1 MLLVDCSNCR
11 RALELPPGAH
21 SIRCAICHAVT
32 RIADPRSLQPP
43 PPPPQGFYSSTH
55 QHQPYYPPPPQPFA
69 APSPYN
75 HAPRGPPPAV
85 HGRKRAVI
93 CGISYRNS
101 RHELKGCINDAK
113 CMKYLL
119 VNKFNFPES
128 SILMLTGTLFLIFD
142 LSLSLFMLDF
152 FCVFVLSAVL
162 FGLRERERE
171 RELSFFLFAHMLL
184 LFYIY
189 SPVSEFRLLLNRS

>member
-1 MLLVDCSNCR
+1 MLLVDCSNCG
-11 RALELPPGAH
+11 RALELPSGAH

-55 QHQPYYPPPPQPFA
+55 QHQPYYPPPQPFA

-152 FCVFVLSAVL
+152 LCFCFVCCLIWA
-162 FGLRERERE
+162 ERERE
-171 RELSFFLFAHMLL
+171 REISFFLFAHMLL
-184 LFYIY
+184 LFY
-189 SPVSEFRLLLNRS
+189 SPVSEFRLLLNKS

>member
-11 RALELPPGAH
+11 RALELPSGAH

-43 PPPPQGFYSSTH
+43 PPPPPPPQGFYSSTH
-55 QHQPYYPPPPQPFA
+55 QHQPYYPPPPQPFT

-152 FCVFVLSAVL
+152 FLCFCFVCSLIWA
-162 FGLRERERE
+162 ERERE
-171 RELSFFLFAHMLL
+171 RAFFFPFCSYVAVVLYLFTC
-184 LFYIY
+184 F
-189 SPVSEFRLLLNRS
+189 

>member
-11 RALELPPGAH
+11 RALELPSGAH

-55 QHQPYYPPPPQPFA
+55 QHQPYYPPPPQPFT

-152 FCVFVLSAVL
+152 FLCFCFVCSLIWA
-162 FGLRERERE
+162 ERERE
-171 RELSFFLFAHMLL
+171 RDRERFLFSFLL
-184 LFYIY
+184 ICCCCFIFIHLF
-189 SPVSEFRLLLNRS
+189 LNSDCC